1 MSASNEHDNHRDNL
15 RGHDAI
21 KKIKDVV
28 NEAESC
34 FFCTAV
40 AVGDS
45 SGARP
50 MAVRKVDDD
59 GNLWFLSPVDSH
71 KNDELKLDSR
81 VRLYFQA
88 SSHSYFLELNGHA
101 TISQDKTKIEEL
113 WEPILKTWFT
123 EGKDDPRISVIKVTP
138 GDGYYWNTK
147 HGNIVAGV
155 KMLIGAAVGKTLDDA
170 VEGSIDV

>member
-1 MSASNEHDNHRDNL
+1 MTLHNEHDNNHDHL
-15 RGHDAI
+15 HGHDAI

-28 NEAESC
+28 NKAESC

-101 TISQDKTKIEEL
+101 TISQDRAKIEEL

-123 EGKDDPRISVIKVTP
+123 EGKDDPRISVIKVIP
-138 GDGYYWNTK
+138 SDGYYWNSK
-147 HGNIVAGV
+147 HGNIIGGV
-155 KMLIGAAVGKTLDDA
+155 KMLVGAAIGKKLDDA
-170 VEGSIDV
+170 VEGAIDL

>member
-1 MSASNEHDNHRDNL
+1 MTSHNEHDNNHDNL
-15 RGHDAI
+15 HGHDAI

-88 SSHSYFLELNGHA
+88 PSHSYFLELNGHA
-101 TISQDKTKIEEL
+101 TISQDRAKIEEL

-123 EGKDDPRISVIKVTP
+123 EGKDDPRISVIKVIP
-138 GDGYYWNTK
+138 SDGYYWNSK
-147 HGNIVAGV
+147 HGNIIGGV
-155 KMLIGAAVGKTLDDA
+155 KMLVGAAIGKKLDDA
-170 VEGSIDV
+170 VEGAIDL

>member
-1 MSASNEHDNHRDNL
+1 MTASNEHDNHRDNL
-15 RGHDAI
+15 HGQDAI

-28 NEAESC
+28 HEAESC

-45 SGARP
+45 GSARP
-50 MAVRKVDDD
+50 MAVRKVDDE

-71 KNDELKLDSR
+71 KNNELKLDSR

-101 TISQDKTKIEEL
+101 TISQDKASIEEL

-123 EGKDDPRISVIKVTP
+123 EGKDDPRISVIKVIP
-138 GDGYYWNTK
+138 NDGYYWNTK

-155 KMLIGAAVGKTLDDA
+155 KMLIGAAVGKTVDDA
-170 VEGSIDV
+170 VEGAIDL